1 MASIVGA
8 LPVLFGASVL
18 ADRLSIAPLLIGTL
32 LSMSL
37 TADFQKQLPP
47 RVDVRIAGMSR

>member
-47 RVDVRIAGMSR
+47 RVGVRIAGMSR